1 VVRGSLISN
10 IRAGTEQGV
19 IIDEQARRARHG
31 LRIPP
36 VKRIPGALLV
46 KMDDGRS
53 RGTPLKSVRGPAWAI
68 SLSEQMAFGVKL
80 TDVPGNR
87 LPY

>member
-1 VVRGSLISN
+1 M
-10 IRAGTEQGV
+10 
-19 IIDEQARRARHG
+19 IIDEQDRRARHG

-53 RGTPLKSVRGPAWAI
+53 RGTPLKSVRGSAWAI

-80 TDVPGNR
+80 TNVPGNR